1 LRDIDKGV
9 TFALAFERGMRRE
22 KSGEIKSEKKVQKSC
37 EDKETELTLHSQAE
51 ATWGIGKEEA
61 KGL

>member
-1 LRDIDKGV
+1 MRDIDKGV
-9 TFALAFERGMRRE
+9 TFALAFERGMWRE
-22 KSGEIKSEKKVQKSC
+22 KKRGNKKRKKVQKSC

>member
-1 LRDIDKGV
+1 
-9 TFALAFERGMRRE
+9 
-22 KSGEIKSEKKVQKSC
+22 VQKSC

-51 ATWGIGKEEA
+51 ATWGIEKEEA